1 MMFLIGVH
9 QYACTCRIAGF
20 YMYVVCCMLYGALV
34 VTLRTCY
41 GAL

>member
-1 MMFLIGVH
+1 LIFINLIRAA
-9 QYACTCRIAGF
+9 Y
-20 YMYVVCCMLYGALV
+20 MLYGALV